1 MLKVKLNLDNH
12 NDWKIYSKIIEIVVN
27 YGIFKESELTENN
40 CPQIANNIYND
51 FLDNSGLSFN
61 FTNLEDFIITD
72 HMVSKY
78 ALINYDI
85 IKIKN
90 FKRVGNEIYYH
101 TYDSNLNYCVL
112 DTDFRI
118 GTKEIVEEYLQE
130 KLNKNKLEKQRI
142 INKIYKYID
151 INSIYSFDKKLIDVL
166 AYDEI
171 FLDDVNK
178 DFSNYLNDISNKI
191 REYMKVFNTGFL
203 EAYNEVIH

>member
-1 MLKVKLNLDNH
+1 MLKAKLNLDDH
-12 NDWKIYSKIIEIVVN
+12 NDWHIYCKIIEIVVH
-27 YGIFKESELTENN
+27 YGIYKESELTENN

-61 FTNLEDFIITD
+61 FTNLEDFIINEY
-72 HMVSKY
+72 MVSKY

-90 FKRVGNEIYYH
+90 FKRVDNEIYYH

-118 GTKEIVEEYLQE
+118 GTKEIVKEYLQE

-151 INSIYSFDKKLIDVL
+151 INNISSFDKKLIDTL

-191 REYMKVFNTGFL
+191 REYMKVFNIGFL

>member
-1 MLKVKLNLDNH
+1 MLKVKLNLDNN
-12 NDWKIYSKIIEIVVN
+12 NDWQMYCKIIEIVVH
-27 YGIFKESELTENN
+27 YGICKESELTENN

-61 FTNLEDFIITD
+61 FTNLEDFIINEN
-72 HMVSKY
+72 MVSKY

-85 IKIKN
+85 IKIKD
-90 FKRVGNEIYYH
+90 FKRVDNEIYYH
-101 TYDSNLNYCVL
+101 TYDSNLNYCTL
-112 DTDFRI
+112 DTNFII
-118 GTKEIVEEYLQE
+118 GTKEIVKEYLQE

-151 INSIYSFDKKLIDVL
+151 INNISSFDKKLIDTL

-203 EAYNEVIH
+203 DAYNEVIH